1 MFFKELDFPL
11 LEIKKI
17 ISSKD
22 YDMRATLIEQKH
34 LVELKRKRLDKILT
48 TLEKTINNINNPE
61 IMKDEELYDS
71 FSKEEMDQYAKEAKE
86 RWWNTKVYKESQER
100 YKRYSAHELAKIK
113 KDWEDLMEKIAL
125 NMHKWANSKAIQ
137 DLISLL
143 KLREFLWAEYCNI

>member
-86 RWWNTKVYKESQER
+86 RW
-100 YKRYSAHELAKIK
+100 
-113 KDWEDLMEKIAL
+113 
-125 NMHKWANSKAIQ
+125 
-137 DLISLL
+137 
-143 KLREFLWAEYCNI
+143 